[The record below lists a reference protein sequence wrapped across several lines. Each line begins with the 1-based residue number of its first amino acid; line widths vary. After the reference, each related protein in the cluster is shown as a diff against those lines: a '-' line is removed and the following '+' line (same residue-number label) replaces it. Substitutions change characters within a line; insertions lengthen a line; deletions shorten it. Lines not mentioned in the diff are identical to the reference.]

1 MSEPSTP
8 PDEPTRTVTRDDATS
23 RYVLTVDGREAGQAE
38 YALDEGR
45 ILFLHTEVAKDAGG
59 GGHGSFLVREA
70 LADARERGL
79 IVVPLC
85 PFVAEYLR
93 RHPEEADVVGT

>member
-1 MSEPSTP
+1 MTEPSS
-8 PDEPTRTVTRDDATS
+8 EPTRTVVRDDATS
-23 RYVLTVDGREAGQAE
+23 RYVLAVDGREVGAAE

-59 GGHGSFLVREA
+59 GGLGSFLVGEA

-79 IVVPLC
+79 TVVPLC
-85 PFVAEYLR
+85 PFVATYLE
-93 RHPEEADVVGT
+93 RHPDAADVAGS